1 MRLIIIEDDSNKLKA
16 ILSHLQKYKD
26 IEISTYASYQSGL
39 RAILLNKFDLLLLD
53 MSMPAYD
60 TGRPLPLAGRDI
72 LFLLKR
78 KKITLKTI
86 IITQYE
92 NFDGTS
98 LNSLHINLNDEF
110 PNNYLGYVY
119 YNVTQD
125 SWKQTLDS
133 FFLKVNCKE
142 NQSYDTDISC
152 R

>member
-16 ILSHLQKYKD
+16 IVSHLQKYTD
-26 IEISTYASYQSGL
+26 IEVATYASYQSGL
-39 RAILLNKFDLLLLD
+39 RAILSHQFDLLLLD

-78 KKITLKTI
+78 KKISLKTI

-98 LNSLHINLNDEF
+98 LYNLHINLNKEF

-125 SWKQTLDS
+125 NWKQTLDS
-133 FFLKVNCKE
+133 LFLLSKK
-142 NQSYDTDISC
+142 
-152 R
+152 